1 MDVVVVGLTVEVV
14 VVVDEVVVDE
24 VVVDEDDVDEG
35 TDSTVKEVFGPLV
48 RPFICI
54 LQ

>member
-1 MDVVVVGLTVEVV
+1 MVVIGLTVEVV
-14 VVVDEVVVDE
+14 VVVDEVVVD
-24 VVVDEDDVDEG
+24 VDDVVEA
-35 TDSTVKEVFGPLV
+35 TDSTINEVFGPLV

>member
-1 MDVVVVGLTVEVV
+1 VVVIGLTVEVV
-14 VVVDEVVVDE
+14 VVVDEVVVD
-24 VVVDEDDVDEG
+24 VDDVVEG

>member
-1 MDVVVVGLTVEVV
+1 MVVVGLTVEVV
-14 VVVDEVVVDE
+14 VVVDEVVVD
-24 VVVDEDDVDEG
+24 VDDVVEA
-35 TDSTVKEVFGPLV
+35 TDSTINEVFGPFV

>member
-1 MDVVVVGLTVEVV
+1 MVVVVVGLTVELV
-14 VVVDEVVVDE
+14 VVVDE
-24 VVVDEDDVDEG
+24 VVVDEDDVVEA
-35 TDSTVKEVFGPLV
+35 TDSTVNEVFGPLV

>member
-24 VVVDEDDVDEG
+24 DDVVEA
-35 TDSTVKEVFGPLV
+35 TDSTVSEVFGPLV

>member
-1 MDVVVVGLTVEVV
+1 VVVIGLTVEVV

-24 VVVDEDDVDEG
+24 DDVVEA
-35 TDSTVKEVFGPLV
+35 TDSTVNEVFGPLV

>member
-1 MDVVVVGLTVEVV
+1 MVVVGLTVEVV
-14 VVVDEVVVDE
+14 VVVDEVE
-24 VVVDEDDVDEG
+24 VDEDDVVEA
-35 TDSTVKEVFGPLV
+35 TDSTVNEVFGPLV

>member
-24 VVVDEDDVDEG
+24 DDVVEA
-35 TDSTVKEVFGPLV
+35 TDSTVNEVFGPLV

>member
-1 MDVVVVGLTVEVV
+1 MDVVVAGLTVEVV
-14 VVVDEVVVDE
+14 VVVDEVVVD
-24 VVVDEDDVDEG
+24 VDDVVEA
-35 TDSTVKEVFGPLV
+35 TDSTINEVFGPLV